1 MIRVG
6 VRTVTP
12 LVPAR
17 APSPLVRWVQPPRR
31 RPVPALHHTDEERRR
46 ATVSSEPE
54 DLGPT
59 GPGPLDA
66 QRTPAGLP
74 DGTSGSAAARSWTWS
89 LVRSL
94 VLLDSWSPES
104 HRLSSPQAARR
115 HLRAEWTR
123 SGDLTEAQ
131 AAALAALDETTAWK
145 A

>member
-1 MIRVG
+1 M
-6 VRTVTP
+6 P
-12 LVPAR
+12 
-17 APSPLVRWVQPPRR
+17 
-31 RPVPALHHTDEERRR
+31 
-46 ATVSSEPE
+46 SEPE

-59 GPGPLDA
+59 GPSPLGA
-66 QRTPAGLP
+66 PRTPAGLP
-74 DGTSGSAAARSWTWS
+74 DGTSGSAAARSWTGR

-115 HLRAEWTR
+115 HLRTEWTR

-131 AAALAALDETTAWK
+131 VTALAALDETTACK